1 MASFGEIEK
10 ARKLLGLG
18 EAASLKDI
26 KTAYRNLA
34 RRYHPDKAG
43 ENESEQEMM
52 REINRAYELLEE
64 YCKKYKYSFTKKAF
78 ARAYPQ
84 EAYIEWW
91 FENWRM

>member
-1 MASFGEIEK
+1 
-10 ARKLLGLG
+10 
-18 EAASLKDI
+18 
-26 KTAYRNLA
+26 
-34 RRYHPDKAG
+34 
-43 ENESEQEMM
+43 MM